1 MPIHQVTVFNP
12 FPFVIGQRIQI
23 AAGPRGGDWQV
34 IGLSDA
40 KVRLRCPVSGG
51 EVEWDR
57 FCYLAETREQE
68 WPMLDWSPSADTP

>member
-1 MPIHQVTVFNP
+1 MPRHQVTVFNP

-40 KVRLRCPVSGG
+40 KVRLRCPISGG

-68 WPMLDWSPSADTP
+68 WPMLDLHFPADPP

>member
-1 MPIHQVTVFNP
+1 MSLHQVTVFNP

-34 IGLSDA
+34 IGLNEG
-40 KVRLRCPVSGG
+40 KVQLRCPVSGG

-57 FCYLAETREQE
+57 FCYFAETREQE
-68 WPMLDWSPSADTP
+68 WPMLNRDFQADAP